1 MSKTKISMVVML
13 LAASACNKG
22 GGGGHAAGSPKTDDE
37 KTFYTLGQLM
47 GRSVKVF
54 DMKPAEL
61 ALMEAGLED
70 AVKGNKPA
78 VEPEAFEA
86 KVSQMA
92 HTRQNAHTEI
102 EKSNAKVYVEKAAT
116 EAGAEKLPSGMVYKK
131 VQEGTGPQP
140 GPTDMVKV
148 HYEGRLTDGTV
159 FDSSKQRGQP
169 ATFPLN
175 GVIKCWTEGLGH
187 MKVGGKAL
195 LTCPSDVAYGDM
207 GRPPKIPG
215 GATLLFDV
223 ELLEI
228 VTPPAPPAPV
238 GAPGAG
244 GAAGKA
250 LPPGVAPAKSGAAAK
265 PAASKPAAPA
275 APGEKK

>member
-1 MSKTKISMVVML
+1 MSKTKISMVLLL
-13 LAASACNKG
+13 LAGAACNKG
-22 GGGGHAAGSPKTDDE
+22 GSAGHGAASPKTDDE

-70 AVKGNKPA
+70 AVSGKKPA
-78 VEPEAFEA
+78 VDVETFEP

-102 EKSNAKVYVEKAAT
+102 EKANAKGYVDKASA
-116 EAGAEKLPSGMVYKK
+116 ESGAEKLPSGMVYKK

-215 GATLLFDV
+215 GATLIFDV

-228 VTPPAPPAPV
+228 VTPPPPPVAAPAP
-238 GAPGAG
+238 GTAPGAG
-244 GAAGKA
+244 GK
-250 LPPGVAPAKSGAAAK
+250 PGTAK
-265 PAASKPAAPA
+265 PAAAA
-275 APGEKK
+275 KK